1 MGNDLDIPNGSA
13 VLRVRGLRKQYSRRP
28 ALLRKPTPVLAVD
41 GIDFEISAG
50 KTLALVGPSGSGK
63 STVARCVARLEQ
75 PDAGEIW
82 FAETE
87 ISQLRSRE
95 LRPFRTQVQMI
106 FQDAVT
112 SMNPQF
118 LAAEVIE
125 EPMLIQKQGDAPY
138 RRARVR
144 ELMEEVGLAPNW
156 ADRRAIDFSGGQRQR
171 LAIARALALQPKL
184 LVLDE
189 ALSALDLSTRA
200 QIANLLMDLQAAHSL
215 SYLFISHDL
224 AMVAKIADTI
234 AVMSAGKIVEQGP
247 GAAIVSCAS
256 HPETQQLLKARKA
269 FPPSLAATA
278 GTSL

>member
-1 MGNDLDIPNGSA
+1 MGNDLHIPNGSA
-13 VLRVRGLRKQYSRRP
+13 VLRVRGLRKQYSRRT
-28 ALLRKPTPVLAVD
+28 ALLRKATPVLAVD
-41 GIDFEISAG
+41 GVDFEIPAG

-63 STVARCVARLEQ
+63 STVARCVTRLER

-82 FAETE
+82 LADTE

-95 LRPFRTQVQMI
+95 LRPLRTQVQMI

-112 SMNPQF
+112 SINPHF
-118 LAAEVIE
+118 SAAEVIE
-125 EPMLIQKQGDAPY
+125 EPMLIQNHGDATC
-138 RRARVR
+138 RRARAR
-144 ELMEEVGLAPNW
+144 KLMEEVGLSPSW

-189 ALSALDLSTRA
+189 ALSALDLSTQA
-200 QIANLLMDLQAAHSL
+200 QIANLLMELQAAHSL

-224 AMVAKIADTI
+224 ALVARTADTI

-247 GAAIVSCAS
+247 AAAIVSRAS
-256 HPETQQLLKARKA
+256 HPETQQLLKARKT

-278 GTSL
+278 GMSL